1 MDNTANGYYNG
12 LRKKL
17 TLKILNSTILELL
30 YNNFTMIDEKTLSQV
45 EKLAKLTLNK
55 EQRSLAIS
63 KMQGIL
69 DMLDNIDM
77 QEIED
82 LAPLYHPLEIAQ
94 PFRDDIENSHIDRK
108 RLQQNAPAVENGLF
122 LVPKVID

>member
-1 MDNTANGYYNG
+1 MDNTASGYYNG

-17 TLKILNSTILELL
+17 TLKILNTILEPL
-30 YNNFTMIDEKTLSQV
+30 YNNFTMINEKTLSQV
-45 EKLAKLTLNK
+45 EKLAKLTLNE

-69 DMLDNIDM
+69 DMLDKIDM

-94 PFRDDIENSHIDRK
+94 PFRDDEASSQIDREL
-108 RLQQNAPAVENGLF
+108 LQKNAPAVENGLF